1 MAFASGVPSPCVGVC
16 ELDAAGRVCIGCFRT
31 IGEIRRWPDAD
42 DAEKLAIREAA
53 VRRARRAGAGPA
65 PGK

>member
-1 MAFASGVPSPCVGVC
+1 VPSPCIGVC

-42 DAEKLAIREAA
+42 DAEKLAIRDAA
-53 VRRARRAGAGPA
+53 ARRARQGALGPA
-65 PGK
+65 RGK

>member
-1 MAFASGVPSPCVGVC
+1 VC

-42 DAEKLAIREAA
+42 DAEKLAIRDAA
-53 VRRARRAGAGPA
+53 ARRARQGALGPA
-65 PGK
+65 RGK

>member
-1 MAFASGVPSPCVGVC
+1 VPSPCIGVC

-42 DAEKLAIREAA
+42 DAERLAIREAA
-53 VRRARRAGAGPA
+53 ARRAGQAGSGRA
-65 PGK
+65 PRK